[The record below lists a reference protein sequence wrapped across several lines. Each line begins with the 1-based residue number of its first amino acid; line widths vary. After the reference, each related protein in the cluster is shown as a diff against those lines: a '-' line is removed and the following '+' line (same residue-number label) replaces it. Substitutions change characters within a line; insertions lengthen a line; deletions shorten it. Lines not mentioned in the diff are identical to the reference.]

1 MRKRDLMAATAERRR
16 GATMPSDSNNK
27 LKERILAAE
36 LNPEHELCPVCANGW
51 IVHGTAAGDRF
62 GVCPECYERGLRNA
76 EYAAQKALIAKTERE
91 TIRKRTQRLRDKL
104 GVKPDGRAKEPI
116 F

>member
-1 MRKRDLMAATAERRR
+1 MSNE
-16 GATMPSDSNNK
+16 SDK
-27 LKERILAAE
+27 LKARILAAE

-91 TIRKRTQRLRDKL
+91 TIRKRTQRLRAKF
-104 GVKPDGRAKEPI
+104 GVTVDGPTKPKAPI

>member
-1 MRKRDLMAATAERRR
+1 MARKEEA
-16 GATMPSDSNNK
+16 K
-27 LKERILAAE
+27 LRARILAAE
-36 LNPEHELCPVCANGW
+36 LNPDHELCPVCAGGY
-51 IVHGTAAGDRF
+51 VVSGTAAGDRF

-91 TIRKRTQRLRDKL
+91 MIWKRTQRLRAKFGVTVDKPA
-104 GVKPDGRAKEPI
+104 KPKAPI

>member
-1 MRKRDLMAATAERRR
+1 MSNE
-16 GATMPSDSNNK
+16 SDK
-27 LKERILAAE
+27 LKARILAAE
-36 LNPEHELCPVCANGW
+36 LNPEHELCGW
-51 IVHGTAAGDRF
+51 IVQGTAAGDRF

-91 TIRKRTQRLRDKL
+91 TIRKRTQRLRAKL
-104 GVKPDGRAKEPI
+104 GVTVDGPTKPKAPI

>member
-1 MRKRDLMAATAERRR
+1 MSNE
-16 GATMPSDSNNK
+16 SDK
-27 LKERILAAE
+27 LKARILAAE

-76 EYAAQKALIAKTERE
+76 EYAAQDRAGDDTQAHAALEGQI
-91 TIRKRTQRLRDKL
+91 
-104 GVKPDGRAKEPI
+104 GRHR
-116 F
+116 

>member
-1 MRKRDLMAATAERRR
+1 MSKES
-16 GATMPSDSNNK
+16 GK
-27 LKERILAAE
+27 LKARILAAE

-91 TIRKRTQRLRDKL
+91 TIRKRTQRLRAKL
-104 GVKPDGRAKEPI
+104 GVAADKPAKPKAPI

>member
-1 MRKRDLMAATAERRR
+1 MT
-16 GATMPSDSNNK
+16 SDSNNK
-27 LKERILAAE
+27 LKARILAAE

-51 IVHGTAAGDRF
+51 IVQGTAAGDRF

-91 TIRKRTQRLRDKL
+91 TIRKRTQRLRAKL
-104 GVKPDGRAKEPI
+104 GVTVDGPAKPKAPI

>member
-1 MRKRDLMAATAERRR
+1 MSNE
-16 GATMPSDSNNK
+16 SDK
-27 LKERILAAE
+27 LKARILAAE

-76 EYAAQKALIAKTERE
+76 EYAAQKALIAKT
-91 TIRKRTQRLRDKL
+91 
-104 GVKPDGRAKEPI
+104 GRRCASARSA
-116 F
+116 

>member
-1 MRKRDLMAATAERRR
+1 MSNE
-16 GATMPSDSNNK
+16 SDK
-27 LKERILAAE
+27 LKARILAAE
-36 LNPEHELCPVCANGW
+36 LNPEYELCPVCANGW
-51 IVHGTAAGDRF
+51 IVQGTAAGDRF

-91 TIRKRTQRLRDKL
+91 TIRKRTQRLRAKL
-104 GVKPDGRAKEPI
+104 GVTVDGPTKPKAPI